1 MGTPKLVASPAYIG
15 NSAANIY
22 TPPNAAVDT
31 LIRQIHVANK
41 DSSPR
46 TFSLY
51 VGATGGSAGGTEIA
65 KDVSVAVG
73 GYVDLHFPGGL
84 RLSSTQFL
92 SGIASA
98 ASALVITVMGEYVAN

>member
-1 MGTPKLVASPAYIG
+1 MGTLKHIAPPAYIS

-31 LIRQIHVANK
+31 VIRHIRVVNT
-41 DSSPR
+41 DSSAR

-51 VGATGGSAGGTEIA
+51 VGATGGSAGGTEIE
-65 KDVSVAVG
+65 KDRSVAVG
-73 GYVDLHFPGGL
+73 VPCDIYFSPGK

-92 SGIASA
+92 SGIASV
-98 ASALVITVMGEYVAN
+98 ASKLVITVDGEYIAN